1 VCNEAGNNWG
11 ASLTLFEKNCGFFYI
26 HFDLTNE
33 TIVEES
39 AASSNDAISELIQDL
54 K

>member
-1 VCNEAGNNWG
+1 MRQGTTGGE
-11 ASLTLFEKNCGFFYI
+11 SLTLFEKNCGFFYF

-39 AASSNDAISELIQDL
+39 AATA
-54 K
+54 